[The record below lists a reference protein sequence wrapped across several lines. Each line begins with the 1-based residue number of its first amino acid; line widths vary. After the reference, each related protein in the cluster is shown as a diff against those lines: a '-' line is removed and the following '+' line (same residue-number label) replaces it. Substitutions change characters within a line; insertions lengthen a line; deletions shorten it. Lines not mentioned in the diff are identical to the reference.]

1 MKTLTKKRLF
11 IAKHWDFLVV
21 DLLAFIL
28 GYYVS
33 FLFRRSLNIRFINQ
47 NFLLTYGIV
56 ATCSFLFVE
65 ILTENLNRIMTRGL
79 IKEIQTVVGQ
89 ITLTWTVY
97 LSVLFMMHTIHALS
111 RILTIVTY
119 LVCIVFLLVF
129 RNIWKMI
136 CRFSKLSDS
145 VIPGLLIV
153 TEASRA
159 QTVLNRLMPGELSK
173 QYEIQAVVMNEEGE
187 ADYNDWYPHEIGL
200 DKVDHYIG
208 QRRLQ
213 YAYVELDNRDEE
225 EAVIGKLLGAGIIV
239 HRSLGDS
246 VLRYADQSIGEL
258 NRKSVIVI
266 SGAGSS
272 LVSRAD
278 IAWQKLMKKI
288 QGLKLRDR

>member
-1 MKTLTKKRLF
+1 MKTLTQKRLF

-47 NFLLTYGIV
+47 NFLMTYGIV

-79 IKEIQTVVGQ
+79 IKEIQTVIGQ

-111 RILTIVTY
+111 RILTVVTY
-119 LVCIVFLLVF
+119 LVCIIFLLVF

-145 VIPGLLIV
+145 VIPGLLII

-173 QYEIQAVVMNEEGE
+173 QYEIQAVVMNEKGE
-187 ADYNDWYPHEIGL
+187 ADYNDWYPHETGL
-200 DKVDHYIG
+200 DKVDNYIG

-213 YAYVELDNRDEE
+213 YAYVELDNREEE

-258 NRKSVIVI
+258 DRKSVIVI
-266 SGAGSS
+266 SGTGSS

-288 QGLKLRDR
+288 QLLKSKDR